1 MQNPNEDTEWNSIL
15 RSKGILPQKNEATLD
30 EDTLVQVF
38 NNAVYL
44 KLKSHVTISDCG
56 LLRW

>member
-44 KLKSHVTISDCG
+44 KLESRVTISDCG